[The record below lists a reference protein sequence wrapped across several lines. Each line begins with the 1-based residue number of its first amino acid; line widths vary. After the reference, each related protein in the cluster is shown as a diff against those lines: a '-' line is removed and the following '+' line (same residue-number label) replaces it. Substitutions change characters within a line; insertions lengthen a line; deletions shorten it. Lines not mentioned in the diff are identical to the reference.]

1 MGNSVVIVGS
11 GSIRGINGNGKYTI
25 KKIKSNEKMF
35 SGEDTKKKKKTT
47 NHCQIQGHDLS
58 LFSSQGVTDLAPKF
72 SHLSIL
78 STFYMWHEVRVQLHF
93 CFACGYLFVPSSFV
107 EDPVCFFPPLK
118 SLSSLAKYYLTI
130 NIVYFWTLTFTPF
143 CISIFM
149 PVLHCFIT
157 VPLF

>member
-1 MGNSVVIVGS
+1 M
-11 GSIRGINGNGKYTI
+11 
-25 KKIKSNEKMF
+25 
-35 SGEDTKKKKKTT
+35 
-47 NHCQIQGHDLS
+47 
-58 LFSSQGVTDLAPKF
+58 DLAPKF

-149 PVLHCFIT
+149 PVLHYLDYCNFSS
-157 VPLF
+157 LFSFFLKSGNVSPPTCSSFFKIVLPILGPFNFHMNIRVSLSVALKRQLGFW